1 MLHLRSPD
9 LRIIKAGHTEPGGLG
24 GQGTDQEHPC
34 HHLLIYVL
42 GAGSIF
48 FCKTV

>member
-24 GQGTDQEHPC
+24 GLGTDQEHPC
-34 HHLLIYVL
+34 HHLLICVL
-42 GAGSIF
+42 GVSSQF
-48 FCKTV
+48 FL